1 MRELNSRFKIFF
13 LFFFLIFGISSAR
26 LFELQVLEAKKY
38 KKIDEKIHFKK
49 EILFPKRGKIFF
61 SDGKTLLAEN
71 RGVAEVCVAP
81 REIKN
86 INETAEF
93 LSKLLN
99 QKKEVI
105 LRKLQKRKKDPWIVL
120 ERSFPLEKIE
130 LSKKPPP
137 GVHFIFHLSRF
148 YPQNTIFSQG
158 VGFVN
163 KDGKAQYGLEKF
175 YDKILK
181 GKPGYR
187 KGLVDAKGNFIFA
200 KENEIKPPQD
210 GADLVLTVDFQIQ
223 TFVEKILESA
233 VKKYKARGGTI
244 IVMNP
249 QNGEILA
256 MSSLPNFNP
265 NEYSKEKDL
274 KVFLNPAVQISF
286 EPGSIFKPITMAGAL
301 NERVITPKTSYIDK
315 GFVKIGS
322 YTIKNAGN
330 KVYGKK
336 TMTEVLEYSINTGA
350 VWAEE
355 KLGNEKFKEY
365 VKKFGFGK
373 KTGIDFPGES
383 RGDIQNIIKPLSRE
397 KKIEFANASFGQGI
411 KATPIQIATAF
422 SAIANQG
429 KMPWPHLVKK
439 IIYPDGREKVIEPK
453 IIGNPISQ
461 ETAIQLT
468 GMLISVVDKGFGKKA
483 KVKGYFIAGKT
494 GTAQVPWSY
503 LGVKK
508 KGYSPET
515 IHSFVGYAPAFNPK
529 FLIFIKL
536 DAPRGVRF
544 SADSTAPLFREIA
557 KYLFDY
563 YRIPPERE
571 EKEES

>member
-1 MRELNSRFKIFF
+1 
-13 LFFFLIFGISSAR
+13 
-26 LFELQVLEAKKY
+26 V
-38 KKIDEKIHFKK
+38 
-49 EILFPKRGKIFF
+49 
-61 SDGKTLLAEN
+61 
-71 RGVAEVCVAP
+71 
-81 REIKN
+81 
-86 INETAEF
+86 AEF
-93 LSKLLN
+93 LSKILD

-105 LRKLQKRKKDPWIVL
+105 LQKLQKRKKDPWIVL
-120 ERSFPLEKIE
+120 KRNFPLEKIGF
-130 LSKKPPP
+130 SKKPPS

-175 YDKILK
+175 YDNILK

-200 KENEIKPPQD
+200 RENKIKPPED
-210 GADLVLTVDFQIQ
+210 GADLILTIDFQIQ
-223 TFVEKILESA
+223 TFVEKILEETI
-233 VKKYKARGGTI
+233 KRYKAKGGTI

-274 KVFLNPAVQISF
+274 KVFLNPSVQISF

-301 NERVITPKTSYIDK
+301 NEGVISPKTSYIDK

-350 VWAEE
+350 VWVEE

-365 VKKFGFGK
+365 VKKFDFGK
-373 KTGIDFPGES
+373 KIGIDFPGES
-383 RGDIQNIIKPLSRE
+383 RGEIQNIIQPLSHE

-411 KATPIQIATAF
+411 KVTPIQIATAF

-439 IIYPDGREKVIEPK
+439 IIYSDGKEKIIEPK

-461 ETAIQLT
+461 ETAVKLT

-503 LGVKK
+503 LGIKK
-508 KGYSPET
+508 KGYSAET

-536 DAPRGVRF
+536 DSPQGVRF
-544 SADSTAPLFREIA
+544 SADSTGPLFRKIA
-557 KYLFDY
+557 QFLFDY

-571 EKEES
+571 EKD